1 MDGTRDCHTKW
12 SQSEKGKYPMISL
25 TCGILKNDEKQ
36 TYLQNRNRL
45 THRKQA
51 WLPKGKVEGGI
62 N

>member
-1 MDGTRDCHTKW
+1 
-12 SQSEKGKYPMISL
+12 MISL